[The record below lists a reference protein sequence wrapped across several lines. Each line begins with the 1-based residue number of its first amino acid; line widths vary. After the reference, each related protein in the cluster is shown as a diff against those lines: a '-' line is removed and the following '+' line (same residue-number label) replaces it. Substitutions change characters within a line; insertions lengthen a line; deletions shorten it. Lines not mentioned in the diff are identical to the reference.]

1 MGATHPWVEDL
12 RRLSPAVWSSRWLAL
27 RDRWLADERFRR
39 WAAAF
44 PLTRQVARRR
54 AAALFDLAAG
64 FVYSQ
69 VLLACVELQVFDR
82 LSGGPLSLA
91 ELARRMDLDAAA
103 ARRLLDAATAL
114 RLLERRSADSY
125 GLAQLGAALVGN
137 AAIAAMVEHHSA
149 LYADL
154 ADPVQLLRG
163 IRAGALGCLWP
174 YARSPVPADL
184 DAQQV
189 AQYSALMAASQSLV
203 ADEVLDAHDFRGH
216 RLLLEVGGGEG
227 AFIERAAQ
235 RAPQLRFALFD
246 LPAVAQRARTRLAR
260 GPAGARTDVVG
271 GDFLVDPLPQ
281 GADLATLI
289 RVVHDHDDD
298 AALALLRRVREALAP
313 GGTLLLAE
321 PMSDTPGARAMGDA
335 YFGIYLFAMGQGRPR
350 SRRELA
356 RLLHQAGYEAIRP
369 LATRLP
375 LQTGLLRARAP

>member
-1 MGATHPWVEDL
+1 MGATHSWIEGL
-12 RRLSPAVWSSRWLAL
+12 RHLSPAVWGNRWLAW

-44 PLTRQVARRR
+44 PLTRHVARRR

-82 LSGGPLSLA
+82 LARGPLSLT
-91 ELARRMDLDAAA
+91 ELARRMDLEAPA

-114 RLLERRSADSY
+114 RLLERRSADQY
-125 GLAQLGAALVGN
+125 GLAQLGAALVDN
-137 AAIAAMVEHHSA
+137 PALAAMVRHHRT

-163 IRAGALGCLWP
+163 TRASMLGRLWP
-174 YARSPVPADL
+174 YARSADPAAL
-184 DAQQV
+184 DARQV
-189 AQYSALMAASQSLV
+189 AEYSALMAASQSLV
-203 ADEVLDAHDFRGH
+203 ADEVLDAYDFSAH

-235 RAPQLRFALFD
+235 RVPQLRFALFD
-246 LPAVAQRARTRLAR
+246 LPAVAERARTRLAR
-260 GPAGARTDVVG
+260 GPAGARTDVVA
-271 GDFLVDPLPQ
+271 GDFFVDPLPR

-289 RVVHDHDDD
+289 RVVHDHDDH
-298 AALALLRRVREALAP
+298 AALALLRKVREAMAP
-313 GGTLLLAE
+313 GGALLLAE

-350 SRRELA
+350 SRQELA
-356 RLLHQAGYEAIRP
+356 RLLHEAGYKAIRP
-369 LATRLP
+369 LATHLP
-375 LQTGLLRARAP
+375 LQVGLLCVRAP